1 MLSLL
6 QITTSSFYEEQ
17 SEGQRLTSVPVEELD
32 SDISGALLVA
42 DGNALDGDIL
52 EFGLDGDGQAEEDRT
67 DQETLHDLKEKC
79 FGYFEGKKRET
90 GEGLLASATCCF
102 IKRTGRIFPG
112 RDAAV
117 PIG

>member
-1 MLSLL
+1 M

-79 FGYFEGKKRET
+79 FGYFEGKKERD
-90 GEGLLASATCCF
+90 GGRAPGLGYVLF
-102 IKRTGRIFPG
+102 YKENRQDFPG
-112 RDAAV
+112 AGHGCSHRMRQ
-117 PIG
+117 P